1 MESLTMRRI
10 VILTVCCSLCLLAG
24 RVRAD
29 EKADAQAGDRAA
41 ALVAIRQAV
50 SARNLDALPPALAAA
65 AKLKGEDK
73 YDAELERLDEL
84 SEYVGKFWQAVERG
98 CRSLQSVS
106 ELEVGDQRVAVVEY
120 ENGRL
125 VLRVAGQNK
134 AYTQKDMPPKLAL
147 TLAGLVLKDNA
158 AQNKVFF
165 GAFLALDAKG
175 DRKLAR
181 QYWDEAAAAGIDVK
195 RLLPELDVPLP
206 APPVEIPAMNPVLK
220 NLLSERNWSLR
231 QRTEKGWFRDS
242 LEKVGRQNDEGR
254 LVVSIP
260 ADAPAA
266 RQLLA
271 KRQLSG
277 DFVCR
282 MIVVTSDKSSTVGL
296 FASGLEDEG
305 YSAPL
310 PKGTTLIELSR
321 QQGKLSCEVN
331 GVSVELTPIGKPAA
345 RLAGAVGLQLAP
357 GSEIT
362 VAAVEFT
369 AR

>member
-1 MESLTMRRI
+1 MQRT
-10 VILTVCCSLCLLAG
+10 VGLTVCCALCLLVG
-24 RVRAD
+24 RAPANEQAD
-29 EKADAQAGDRAA
+29 ERAA

-50 SARNLDALPPALAAA
+50 SARNLDASPPALATA
-65 AKLKGEDK
+65 AKLKGDERFDV
-73 YDAELERLDEL
+73 ELTRLDEL

-98 CRSLQSVS
+98 CQSLQSVS

-134 AYTQKDMPPKLAL
+134 AYTRKDMPPKLAL
-147 TLAGLVLKDNA
+147 TLAQLVLKDDA

-195 RLLPELDVPLP
+195 RLLPELEVPLP

-220 NLLSERNWSLR
+220 NLLSEKSWSLR
-231 QRTEKGWFRDS
+231 QRTEKGWIRDA
-242 LEKVGRQNDEGR
+242 LEKVGQQNEEGR

-260 ADAPAA
+260 ADAPSAK
-266 RQLLA
+266 QLLA
-271 KRQLSG
+271 KRQISG

-282 MIVVTSDKSSTVGL
+282 MIVINDNQSNTLGL

-305 YSAPL
+305 FSAPL
-310 PKGTTLIELSR
+310 PKGTTLAELSR
-321 QQGKLSCEVN
+321 RQGVLACKLN
-331 GVSVELTPIGKPAA
+331 GTEVELAPIGQPAA
-345 RLAGAVGLQLAP
+345 RLSGYVGLQIAP
-357 GSEIT
+357 ASEIT
-362 VAAVEFT
+362 VAAVEFA